1 MLENYRLLF
10 LDRLILE
17 DNITE
22 SGMIMDNAEI
32 RARYHEKDEKRK
44 L

>member
-22 SGMIMDNAEI
+22 SGMIMDNAGI